1 MASLLF
7 SRVHPCSPDL
17 RPDFNTSSIK
27 GFSREKVI
35 VFDLG
40 NLGHGKDMKDKEL
53 NAHVGKGIYMKG
65 QAMTKNNNCP
75 PTGWKT

>member
-7 SRVHPCSPDL
+7 SRVPPCSPDL
-17 RPDFNTSSIK
+17 RPDLNTSSIK

-40 NLGHGKDMKDKEL
+40 NLGNGKDRTPPKIKDFL
-53 NAHVGKGIYMKG
+53 VP
-65 QAMTKNNNCP
+65 CS
-75 PTGWKT
+75 

>member
-7 SRVHPCSPDL
+7 SRVPCSPDL

-40 NLGHGKDMKDKEL
+40 NLGNGKDMKDKEL